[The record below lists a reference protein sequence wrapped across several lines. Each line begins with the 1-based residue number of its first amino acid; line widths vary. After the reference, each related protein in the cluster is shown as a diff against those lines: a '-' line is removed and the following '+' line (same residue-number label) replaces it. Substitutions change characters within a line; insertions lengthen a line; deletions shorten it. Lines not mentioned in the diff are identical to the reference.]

1 MLRGALRPALTA
13 LPNEQ
18 DMNGLLGA
26 VIDGILYSAWLFIIA
41 VGLTLIYGVMKILNM
56 AHGTFYAIGAYVAVT
71 FLGWWFA
78 QDLPA
83 LGIIPVMLLSALGAG
98 LVLGLVVERGF
109 LKHFSGR
116 DPVVLLLVTYALFL
130 ILEDVIKL
138 IWGVDP
144 WIASEPL
151 WIFGQVDIGD
161 LTYPTYNLFIVAVAA
176 VVGIL
181 LTWFLQFTAKGK
193 MLRAVIHDP
202 EVSRSMGINVGR
214 WNLVAFVTGSI
225 LAALGGAF
233 TAPTIS
239 VVPGMGV
246 EVVVM
251 MFAVVVIGGLG
262 SIPGTVAGAL
272 IVGFVRSFA
281 VHYWPEVEVFSV
293 YAVMALV
300 LAIRPQGL
308 FSGVELRKI

>member
-1 MLRGALRPALTA
+1 
-13 LPNEQ
+13 
-18 DMNGLLGA
+18 MNAFLGA
-26 VIDGILYSAWLFIIA
+26 VVDGILYSAWLFIIA

-56 AHGTFYAIGAYVAVT
+56 AHGTFYAVGAYVAVT
-71 FLGWWFA
+71 MLGWWFSHELTPWGVVPLMILA
-78 QDLPA
+78 A
-83 LGIIPVMLLSALGAG
+83 LISG
-98 LVLGLVVERGF
+98 LVLGVVVERG
-109 LKHFSGR
+109 LLSHFAGR
-116 DPVVLLLVTYALFL
+116 DPIVLLLVTYALFL

-151 WIFGQVDIGD
+151 WVFGQVEIGG
-161 LTYPTYNLFIVAVAA
+161 LTYPTYNLFIVVVAA
-176 VVGIL
+176 LVGGL

-193 MLRAVIHDP
+193 VLRAVIHDP
-202 EVSRSMGINVGR
+202 EVSQAMGVNVGR
-214 WNLVAFVTGSI
+214 WNLIAFVTGSV

-233 TAPTIS
+233 TSPTIS

-246 EVVVM
+246 EVVVL

-281 VHYWPEVEVFSV
+281 VHFWPESEVFSI